1 MSRDFNVWSRNNV
14 PRVRSI
20 RSMMFTYRAG
30 CAVHSGE
37 AQLGRRGIVGDSF
50 EKWVIVRLVVFL
62 LGFGA
67 KTLPV
72 LGN

>member
-1 MSRDFNVWSRNNV
+1 
-14 PRVRSI
+14 
-20 RSMMFTYRAG
+20 MMFTYRAG

-37 AQLGRRGIVGDSF
+37 AQLGRQGIVGDSF

>member
-1 MSRDFNVWSRNNV
+1 M
-14 PRVRSI
+14 
-20 RSMMFTYRAG
+20 
-30 CAVHSGE
+30 HSGE